1 MLINNM
7 KILLLKGPY
16 SGKCFILNGIY
27 VLENNIY
34 TLAAVSTLKQHVCD
48 YISHKKMVEID

>member
-1 MLINNM
+1 M